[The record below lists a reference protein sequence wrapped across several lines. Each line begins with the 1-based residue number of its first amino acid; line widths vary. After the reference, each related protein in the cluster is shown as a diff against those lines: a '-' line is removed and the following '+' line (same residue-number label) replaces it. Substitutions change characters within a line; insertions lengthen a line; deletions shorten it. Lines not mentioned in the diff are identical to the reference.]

1 MPPLRGHPA
10 GPLAGAQPAEAG
22 EVAAA
27 SETLSE
33 QQLAERARRIAEERP
48 TAEGV
53 KGVRWQK
60 ASRKWVAQ
68 INFKA
73 KWINLGY
80 FVALADAIERR
91 LLAEKAVA
99 EGKHPKPP
107 EIGDPLL
114 PAAIETFSTQQLAE
128 HARRIAEERPTAEG
142 VNGVYWLKEN
152 QKWAAQCYYKAE
164 QIHLGS
170 YASLADAIERRL
182 LAEKALAE
190 GRHPNAIQG
199 VLNIG
204 EVNRAAAGIAAS
216 PAAALSLPSGQKRE
230 RSATGCRAG
239 TRASSLPT
247 AASAPKRARRA
258 TTTQAVLS
266 QAAILLALRAHR
278 ACW

>member
-1 MPPLRGHPA
+1 M
-10 GPLAGAQPAEAG
+10 
-22 EVAAA
+22 
-27 SETLSE
+27 
-33 QQLAERARRIAEERP
+33 
-48 TAEGV
+48 
-53 KGVRWQK
+53 
-60 ASRKWVAQ
+60 
-68 INFKA
+68 
-73 KWINLGY
+73 
-80 FVALADAIERR
+80 
-91 LLAEKAVA
+91 
-99 EGKHPKPP
+99 
-107 EIGDPLL
+107 L

-142 VNGVYWLKEN
+142 VIGVYW
-152 QKWAAQCYYKAE
+152 QKATRKWVAKISYKAKP
-164 QIHLGS
+164 IFLCSH
-170 YASLADAIERRL
+170 AFLADAIERRL

-239 TRASSLPT
+239 TRARSLPT

>member
-1 MPPLRGHPA
+1 MRW
-10 GPLAGAQPAEAG
+10 LAGGQE
-22 EVAAA
+22 EHHLAAVEMTSKA
-27 SETLSE
+27 
-33 QQLAERARRIAEERP
+33 QQLAEHARRIAEERP
-48 TAEGV
+48 TAESV
-53 KGVRWQK
+53 KGVCWHKQK
-60 ASRKWVAQ
+60 QKWIAQ

-73 KWINLGY
+73 KPIQLGY
-80 FVALADAIERR
+80 FVTLADAIERR
-91 LLAEKAVA
+91 LLAEMAVA

-142 VNGVYWLKEN
+142 VKGVCWLKEKR
-152 QKWAAQCYYKAE
+152 KWAAYIHYKAKRVF
-164 QIHLGS
+164 LCS
-170 YASLADAIERRL
+170 CASLADAIERRL
-182 LAEKALAE
+182 LAENALAE

-258 TTTQAVLS
+258 TATQAVLS